1 MKIGDLVRFKRVP
14 LDAALYGALFIIT
27 RVNVTKIKSDNSDYL
42 TVRIWNSAE
51 GSIAIHHSFLEV
63 IS

>member
-14 LDAALYGALFIIT
+14 LDAALYEALFIIT
-27 RVNVTKIKSDNSDYL
+27 HVNVTKIKSDNSDYL